1 MSEEKEVIISKQS
14 TRFGWK
20 DFTLNLI
27 FSLVMIASFVV
38 FVIWDSP
45 AKDDI
50 ADWLLRIAV
59 TLLPLLIF
67 GNRTIRELLYKKD
80 FIKIVGA
87 ELHYRSTPLLMTGY
101 RTKKGKIRIKEIR
114 KYGISRIPRKLS
126 LDMWRKYRNKAM
138 IVIQLRSGKE
148 VFFGEYIANEDLAEI
163 CLNIKHML
171 PKAKF
176 STNLSEEFPELAKK
190 EKELSKSKKIKKIE
204 DIDDEPEGISF
215 RKR

>member
-1 MSEEKEVIISKQS
+1 
-14 TRFGWK
+14 
-20 DFTLNLI
+20 
-27 FSLVMIASFVV
+27 
-38 FVIWDSP
+38 
-45 AKDDI
+45 
-50 ADWLLRIAV
+50 
-59 TLLPLLIF
+59 
-67 GNRTIRELLYKKD
+67 
-80 FIKIVGA
+80 
-87 ELHYRSTPLLMTGY
+87 
-101 RTKKGKIRIKEIR
+101 
-114 KYGISRIPRKLS
+114 
-126 LDMWRKYRNKAM
+126 M